1 MSLWV
6 QSLRIF
12 TMQIRLCLKALFVF
26 LGGGND
32 RKGIFLRGQVKK
44 LRETLR
50 KVDYMNFYYWGCLAN
65 FIPPYRENVDC
76 TERLGKLLGDK
87 KYV

>member
-32 RKGIFLRGQVKK
+32 RKGIVLRGQVKK

-50 KVDYMNFYYWGCLAN
+50 KVDCYE
-65 FIPPYRENVDC
+65 FI
-76 TERLGKLLGDK
+76 LLGPYDNLYSSLLGERGLYK
-87 KYV
+87 EVWKDVRR